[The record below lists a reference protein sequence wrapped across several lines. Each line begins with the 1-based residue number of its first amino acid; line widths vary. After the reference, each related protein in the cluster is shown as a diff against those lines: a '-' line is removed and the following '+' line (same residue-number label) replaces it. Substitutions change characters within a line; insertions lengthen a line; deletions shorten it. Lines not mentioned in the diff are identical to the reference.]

1 MLGGLM
7 YSRVDDS
14 VPKLGCLIQAA
25 RMIHRGM
32 GLMGIKKWRGKEF
45 VRPEVSTSCAN
56 MS

>member
-32 GLMGIKKWRGKEF
+32 GLLGIKKWRGKEF